1 MLCYWYSRQYDIAE
15 FLVLKRKLR
24 ALDLLVRLRAGEALG
39 EMTPVRCGERTSA
52 VVRAGR
58 GNMGA
63 RDDQLLAQRDDPRV
77 ACRRA
82 GLDHQQRVAGFGPHR
97 LRKRLAFALAQFAD
111 HIARGHEVGWFGFG
125 ECRASLAFCVV

>member
-58 GNMGA
+58 GDMGA
-63 RDDQLLAQRDDPRV
+63 RDDQLLAQRDGPRV
-77 ACRRA
+77 ACRLA
-82 GLDHQQRVAGFGPHR
+82 LLDQQQRSLGFVPHR
-97 LRKRLAFALAQFAD
+97 LLMPLAL
-111 HIARGHEVGWFGFG
+111 
-125 ECRASLAFCVV
+125 